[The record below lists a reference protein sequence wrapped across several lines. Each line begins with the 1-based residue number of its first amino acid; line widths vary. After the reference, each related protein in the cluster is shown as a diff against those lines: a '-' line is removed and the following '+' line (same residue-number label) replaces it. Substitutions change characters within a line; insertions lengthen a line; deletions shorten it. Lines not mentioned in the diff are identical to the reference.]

1 MPPAFR
7 AGQHDRAHG
16 HARRARAMVR
26 AMTLGHALGIASLLA
41 GCAATEPDAS
51 HDTAGSTAAATSSG
65 AGTSTADS
73 GSSSSAADPSDGS
86 TTTTTTG
93 GASSSSSTTTTGEP
107 SLPEGF
113 DPFACAT
120 TPPDVLRE
128 RLCDEAADPE
138 HAPDEI
144 FIHCRNE
151 GGCLAP
157 AYPEPGES
165 LRVMAW
171 NIERGMELD
180 AQIAAFVDGTLPT
193 PDVLLLGEV
202 DRGCARS
209 GDRNVAWELASALG
223 MDFVYGVEFIELPRP
238 GDAITATCEHGN
250 AILSRHRIGNVELLR
265 HSVNESWYATD
276 EPRLGGRM
284 ALMADLAIGDRM
296 VRVAALHFESGVE
309 DGRKREAQA
318 AELADAMLA
327 QANPAIVGG
336 DTNAGLYAIDLALG
350 THDEA
355 TTEAFFTRGFSD
367 AHLAVP
373 QASRVTHPPLLVLD
387 LVLLHGPSAGAATV
401 CPGAVCDALSDHR
414 AVWVDV
420 TLP

>member
-1 MPPAFR
+1 
-7 AGQHDRAHG
+7 
-16 HARRARAMVR
+16 MVR
-26 AMTLGHALGIASLLA
+26 VMTLGRALAVALLLA
-41 GCAATEPDAS
+41 ACTANDRVAS
-51 HDTAGSTAAATSSG
+51 AGGSSTTAAIATTTGAADTSSSNADAASSSD
-65 AGTSTADS
+65 AGTVAASSSGSDAD
-73 GSSSSAADPSDGS
+73 GSSSSSG
-86 TTTTTTG
+86 
-93 GASSSSSTTTTGEP
+93 GEP
-107 SLPEGF
+107 TLPEGF
-113 DPFACAT
+113 EPFACASS
-120 TPPDVLRE
+120 PPDVLRE

-138 HAPDEI
+138 HAPDEV

-157 AYPEPGES
+157 AYPEPGDS
-165 LRVMAW
+165 LRVMTW
-171 NIERGMELD
+171 NIERGMDLD

-209 GDRNVAWELASALG
+209 GERNVAWELAAALG

-238 GDAITATCEHGN
+238 GDAITAICEHGN
-250 AILSRHRIGNVELLR
+250 AILSRHRIGNVVLLR
-265 HSVNESWYATD
+265 HTVNESWYDTD

-296 VRVAALHFESGVE
+296 VRVAALHFESGAE

-318 AELADAMLA
+318 AELGDALLA
-327 QANPAIVGG
+327 QPNPAIAAG

-350 THDEA
+350 THNEA
-355 TTEAFFTRGFSD
+355 TTEAFFTRGFAD
-367 AHLAVP
+367 AHLSLP
-373 QASRVTHPPLLVLD
+373 QAGRVTHPPVLILD
-387 LVLLHGPSAGAATV
+387 LVLLHGPTPSDPSV
-401 CPGAVCDALSDHR
+401 CPAAICDALSDHR